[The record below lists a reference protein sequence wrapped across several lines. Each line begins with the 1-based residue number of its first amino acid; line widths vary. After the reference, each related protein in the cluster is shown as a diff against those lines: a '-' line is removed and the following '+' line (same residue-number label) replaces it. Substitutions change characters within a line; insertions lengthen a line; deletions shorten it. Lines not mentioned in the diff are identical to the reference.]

1 MVLSQKRR
9 MIVGAIQQPVM
20 TSRCRRSVVVQKLR
34 SLMMRTTQGCQIRGV
49 GRSSPM
55 ILEEL
60 RLVMLGSNQP
70 IRMVLDRAIPQRRR
84 PMMSVVLVE
93 RRVQLMDGRSQTLL
107 ISDGILM
114 QHSIMH
120 GAVVQVPLMM
130 NRSRLDSLVLNA
142 TKVLCSQMLSPQ
154 VLGAA
159 EVLHSPKVLG
169 SAKMLSSA
177 HVNTVTTAESAS
189 VTTHVTTA
197 HVTTT
202 HVTTT

>member
-120 GAVVQVPLMM
+120 GAVVQVPLMV
-130 NRSRLDSLVLNA
+130 NRSRLDTLVLNA
-142 TKVLCSQMLSPQ
+142 TKVLCSQMLSPH

-159 EVLHSPKVLG
+159 EVLHSPK
-169 SAKMLSSA
+169 MLNSA